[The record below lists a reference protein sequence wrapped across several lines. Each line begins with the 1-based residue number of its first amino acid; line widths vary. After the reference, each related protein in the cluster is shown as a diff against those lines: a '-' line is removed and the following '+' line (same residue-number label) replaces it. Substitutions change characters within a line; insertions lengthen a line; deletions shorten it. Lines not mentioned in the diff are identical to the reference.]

1 MLLTVLGCSGS
12 FPGPNAP
19 ASGYLVEADDF
30 LLAMDLGN
38 GTFAE
43 LHARHDPLLLDA
55 LLLSHLHPDHCADVS
70 AMTVVRRYH
79 PDPVRDPR
87 VERLPV
93 YAPSEAP
100 TRLAA
105 AYAPDERERHSTDLS
120 DVYEFHT
127 LSPDTIYIGPFEVTP
142 VPVVHPCEAF
152 GFRITHGGRTLA
164 YTGDSGLCDSLL
176 DLASGVDVLLAEAS
190 WTHAE
195 DRPPDLHLSGREAG
209 QVAEHAGVGRLLVT
223 HVPPWSDPNAILD
236 EAVAEFRG
244 DARLVAQGASYR
256 I

>member
-1 MLLTVLGCSGS
+1 VLLTVLGCSGS

-43 LHARHDPLLLDA
+43 LLARHDPLRLDA
-55 LLLSHLHPDHCADVS
+55 VLLSHLHPDHCADFS

-79 PDPVRDPR
+79 PEPVRDPR
-87 VERLPV
+87 EDRLPV
-93 YAPSEAP
+93 YAPREAP

-105 AYAPDERERHSTDLS
+105 AYAPDEKERLSTDLS
-120 DVYEFHT
+120 DVYEFHPLGPQT
-127 LSPDTIYIGPFEVTP
+127 LHIGPFEVTP

-152 GFRITHGGRTLA
+152 GFRVSYGGRTLA
-164 YTGDSGLCDSLL
+164 YTGDSGICDSLV
-176 DLASGVDVLLAEAS
+176 DLASGVDVLLSEAS

-195 DRPPDLHLSGREAG
+195 DRPPDLHLSGKEAG
-209 QVAEHAGVGRLLVT
+209 QVAERAGAGRLLVT
-223 HVPPWSDPNAILD
+223 HVPPWSDPDAILA

-244 DARLVAQGASYR
+244 DTGLVTQGASYR